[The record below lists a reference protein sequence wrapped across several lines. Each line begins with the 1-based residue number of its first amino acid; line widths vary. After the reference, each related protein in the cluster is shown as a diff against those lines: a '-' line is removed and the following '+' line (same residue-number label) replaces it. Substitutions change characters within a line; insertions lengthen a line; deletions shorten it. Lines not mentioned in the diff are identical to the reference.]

1 MPRVHTQKAAK
12 DYPDQG
18 ISKGETYY
26 SWSFRYGGS
35 YKSKTYPRPS
45 QLTQSKLSGAYS
57 AQEAMEDAIGAAT
70 CISDITDAIDQC
82 VSDINDV
89 AQEYRDS
96 KDNMPEGLQEGPTG
110 QECEEKAD
118 ALEEYASELE
128 SARDE
133 IDGLEACEY
142 LDEDTRKSAFR
153 LEIEDDDDDVDVI
166 DRDSLDAE
174 HQALH
179 EKRWLVESAN
189 GSITYFDT
197 EAEACDFQRGHRATI
212 NRDPDTGERSEAEI
226 DAEVDRRYDELN
238 SSAGFDDLEPEE
250 AEAMLDAA
258 REFVNNVSLSI

>member
-1 MPRVHTQKAAK
+1 MPKVSTQKAAK

-18 ISKGETYY
+18 IKKGEMYY

-35 YKSKTYPRPS
+35 YKSKTYPRLS

-142 LDEDTRKSAFR
+142 LDEDARKQAIR
-153 LEIEDDDDDVDVI
+153 DEVEGDEPLTDDAVD
-166 DRDSLDAE
+166 
-174 HQALH
+174 
-179 EKRWLVESAN
+179 KK
-189 GSITYFDT
+189 
-197 EAEACDFQRGHRATI
+197 
-212 NRDPDTGERSEAEI
+212 
-226 DAEVDRRYDELN
+226 YDELN
-238 SSAGFDDLEPEE
+238 NSVGFDDLEPEE

-258 REFVNNVSLSI
+258 RELVTDVSLDI